1 MLQETKGGREDTA
14 SLLVRREYSRLTL
27 ARFRIDKYAVSLRL
41 QLGDR
46 EGSSH
51 HRVLVLNAR
60 TSPPPPPPP
69 PPSPPLVVPIRC
81 PPRKSAAAAAAAASI
96 DQTRAMR
103 LAALAAEKCSQ
114 FSARF
119 NGSTDNDRVIT
130 IAETQI
136 HLASSRFI

>member
-14 SLLVRREYSRLTL
+14 SLLVRREYSQLTL

-60 TSPPPPPPP
+60 TSPPPPGGGGGGGGEYR
-69 PPSPPLVVPIRC
+69 SN
-81 PPRKSAAAAAAAASI
+81 SGDASRG
-96 DQTRAMR
+96 TRSGEM
-103 LAALAAEKCSQ
+103 LAI
-114 FSARF
+114 FS
-119 NGSTDNDRVIT
+119 SV
-130 IAETQI
+130 
-136 HLASSRFI
+136 